1 MTTPPLVFFCVAAI
15 FYLLTWVYIRR
26 LVRDVNSE
34 PSGQHVS
41 LLRWR
46 NGWSR
51 HRTLFPCSIVRQRL
65 VACIALTV
73 TFGLIAF
80 AIEARL
86 MFNGR

>member
-73 TFGLIAF
+73 TFG
-80 AIEARL
+80 
-86 MFNGR
+86 